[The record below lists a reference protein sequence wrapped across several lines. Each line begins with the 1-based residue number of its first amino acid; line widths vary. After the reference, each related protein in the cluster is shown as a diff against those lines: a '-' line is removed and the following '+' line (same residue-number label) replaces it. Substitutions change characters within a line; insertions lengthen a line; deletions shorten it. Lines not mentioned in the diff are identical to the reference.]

1 MELFC
6 GGRLKNMFVNL
17 KSVNPTDVPELCLS
31 LLSLIF
37 NLCKKAVHTL
47 YMCNAQMGNFWPP
60 PLHLTDL
67 VHNLIAFD
75 RHKINY
81 NALSDPLHLSPAL
94 HTLCTAMYW
103 IFFTCEYDI
112 DVVS

>member
-47 YMCNAQMGNFWPP
+47 YMCNAQMGNF
-60 PLHLTDL
+60 
-67 VHNLIAFD
+67 
-75 RHKINY
+75 
-81 NALSDPLHLSPAL
+81 
-94 HTLCTAMYW
+94 
-103 IFFTCEYDI
+103 
-112 DVVS
+112 